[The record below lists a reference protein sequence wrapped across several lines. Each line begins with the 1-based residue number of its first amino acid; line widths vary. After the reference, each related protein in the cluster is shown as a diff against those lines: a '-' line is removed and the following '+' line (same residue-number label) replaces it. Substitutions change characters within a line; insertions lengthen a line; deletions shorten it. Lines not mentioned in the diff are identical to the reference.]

1 MTAPLPIRV
10 CPICSAPHAACVP
23 SNPQHVVD
31 VPTREARR
39 PVVAELH
46 QYEVQLRHGVVT
58 TMKMSAEDAKLLY
71 GDAAKKVG
79 TTKPGE
85 VQPVSRPVHATNA
98 SDVVERP
105 ELPEDE
111 AQPAEHRIPTRDEH
125 LVTSQ
130 AKKAEAPQNKA
141 RQTSR
146 RG

>member
-1 MTAPLPIRV
+1 M
-10 CPICSAPHAACVP
+10 
-23 SNPQHVVD
+23 
-31 VPTREARR
+31 
-39 PVVAELH
+39 AELH
-46 QYEVQLRHGVVT
+46 LYEVPMRYGVTT
-58 TMKMSAEDAKLLY
+58 TMKLSAEEAKTLY

-85 VQPVSRPVHATNA
+85 VQPVSRPPHATNA

-111 AQPAEHRIPTRDEH
+111 AEPAEH

-130 AKKAEAPQNKA
+130 GAKKAEAPQNKA
-141 RQTSR
+141 RPQ